1 MNIKYLDAAR
11 DLLRELYS
19 IEDSHSETYER
30 TRNKLDSFMQAGV
43 VIGIASKK
51 ELQDI
56 IDKEHIDIFSITK
69 KTAKKLSQRASNP
82 N

>member
-1 MNIKYLDAAR
+1 
-11 DLLRELYS
+11 
-19 IEDSHSETYER
+19 
-30 TRNKLDSFMQAGV
+30 MQAGV